1 MPSVELALERAL
13 GLAMAELKKQRAVN
27 VKMEDLASC
36 DRATVDLQINATNS
50 GQNGRSN
57 SMLTCGVRSRGF
69 ELISLN
75 TVFSS
80 EIEFGASSLLL
91 LITTWANGVWAQFF
105 QQGSNSLGFLIVGS
119 AYIASLRSCLLCLAC
134 CSAESLW
141 GKLGSLG
148 LFTLVCDEKTP
159 TISWTLF
166 LVKNII
172 PKLRL
177 LLCAA
182 VNYVAVSEALQTSSS
197 MVAAGLAAD
206 NLICALYF
214 TAVFALAA
222 GIPPDQPDTATS
234 SSPTALPAEEGKGT
248 FTVLEGS
255 TALAVSAAICAVG
268 VRLSK
273 LPALRVLG
281 GGIPCMTA
289 VVVAL
294 ATVFPKQVGAL
305 APAGEALA
313 VILMQVRAFMAVLT
327 TQVSALFQVTLVK
340 LVPLS
345 CRSFVR
351 VWARLSNSTLG
362 ISNGY
367 NRRTY
372 RDFWHKRSL
381 KLQMKLKGSAARHPV
396 QLLHA
401 CSIRIQRQRSSE

>member
-1 MPSVELALERAL
+1 VIITRP
-13 GLAMAELKKQRAVN
+13 Q
-27 VKMEDLASC
+27 DLL
-36 DRATVDLQINATNS
+36 DL
-50 GQNGRSN
+50 
-57 SMLTCGVRSRGF
+57 V
-69 ELISLN
+69 
-75 TVFSS
+75 
-80 EIEFGASSLLL
+80 
-91 LITTWANGVWAQFF
+91 
-105 QQGSNSLGFLIVGS
+105 
-119 AYIASLRSCLLCLAC
+119 
-134 CSAESLW
+134 
-141 GKLGSLG
+141 
-148 LFTLVCDEKTP
+148 
-159 TISWTLF
+159 

-222 GIPPDQPDTATS
+222 GIPADQPDTATS
-234 SSPTALPAEEGKGT
+234 SSPTAIPAEEGKGT

-305 APAGEALA
+305 ALAGEALA
-313 VILMQVRAFMAVLT
+313 VILMQVRVFMAVLIM
-327 TQVSALFQVTLVK
+327 QVSVFRVTPVK
-340 LVPLS
+340 LVLS
-345 CRSFVR
+345 
-351 VWARLSNSTLG
+351 
-362 ISNGY
+362 
-367 NRRTY
+367 
-372 RDFWHKRSL
+372 
-381 KLQMKLKGSAARHPV
+381 
-396 QLLHA
+396 LL
-401 CSIRIQRQRSSE
+401 